1 MSNKLFIYLF
11 NNSLL
16 IQHHANERICIK
28 RDVFP
33 GKKEMRLFEQIKLGP
48 HKGLDFLEIKY
59 TGDGIL
65 GVALKRSLN
74 I

>member
-1 MSNKLFIYLF
+1 MLMSEYVSKEMCFL
-11 NNSLL
+11 
-16 IQHHANERICIK
+16 E
-28 RDVFP
+28 
-33 GKKEMRLFEQIKLGP
+33 KKEMRLFEQIKLGP
-48 HKGLDFLEIKY
+48 HRGLDFLEIKY